1 MKRPRRLLGGRLQP
15 PRDLAIQAKLTI
27 SGAKGNFPLF
37 LGSVTGRSVWRAVAA
52 AACRLDCQSILVGG
66 VENHVH
72 LLSTLSRTCQPAEL
86 VKEVKRGSSLRIK
99 EREQTLRDFG
109 WQNGYGIFSLGFSQI
124 KDVRDYIAG
133 QEAHHRKASFQ
144 DEFRALLRRY
154 EIAFDERYVWD

>member
-1 MKRPRRLLGGRLQP
+1 MVSRTTCICFQPSREPASRPRWSKRSAG
-15 PRDLAIQAKLTI
+15 
-27 SGAKGNFPLF
+27 LF
-37 LGSVTGRSVWRAVAA
+37 A
-52 AACRLDCQSILVGG
+52 LDQ
-66 VENHVH
+66 
-72 LLSTLSRTCQPAEL
+72 
-86 VKEVKRGSSLRIK
+86 